1 MTWPQIKP
9 WFDGFVSVVALL
21 TGAYTFYKNFVERAK
36 VSIVPGDRM
45 AIILGPGGARRIHLR
60 GALINDATKMGTLQC
75 LEAKI
80 TSPNGTTQRYSWN
93 ELVEFVPGT
102 VGVQRAGPPLPIAIP
117 GKDTRPLLTQLEL
130 TEQNTRADWTA
141 GRHRVEVLGWVN
153 RKSRQRPANAKCVF
167 HVNITCEQAS
177 ILPIDQPEH
186 KYEDI
191 QIEEWSA

>member
-1 MTWPQIKP
+1 MTWSQIKP

-21 TGAYTFYKNFVERAK
+21 TGAYTFYKNFIERAK

-45 AIILGPGGARRIHLR
+45 AIIRGPGGARRIHLR
-60 GALINDATKMGTLQC
+60 GAFLNDATKMGTLQH

-80 TSPNGTTQRYSWN
+80 TGPNGTVQRYLWN

-102 VGVQRAGPPLPIAIP
+102 MNVQRAGPPLPIPIP
-117 GKDTRPLLTQLEL
+117 GKDSRPLQTQLEL
-130 TEQNTRADWTA
+130 TEPNTPANWTA

-153 RKSRQRPANAKCVF
+153 RRNRLRPSNTKSIF
-167 HVNITCEQAS
+167 HINIPSTLALA
-177 ILPIDQPEH
+177 LPVDQPDY

-191 QIEEWSA
+191 RIEEWSV